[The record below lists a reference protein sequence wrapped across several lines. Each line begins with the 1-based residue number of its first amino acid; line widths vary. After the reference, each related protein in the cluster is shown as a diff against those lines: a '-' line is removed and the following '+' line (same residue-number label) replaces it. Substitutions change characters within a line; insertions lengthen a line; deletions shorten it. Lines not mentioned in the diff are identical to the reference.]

1 MERFQMQ
8 LEHNNNLILNPGS
21 ADVSQQ
27 YLNHQLIGESRILK
41 MITTVVT
48 DEISSLEKELA
59 EKRKNVD
66 NT

>member
-1 MERFQMQ
+1 MQ